1 VHAAR
6 QPGSLPGLASRL
18 HYERHRPEQTTLY
31 RLVQQHAA
39 SFIAHTEAS
48 TDAEL
53 PRFIKDEFDAFLE
66 CGILAHGFLR
76 LRCGE
81 CGHDKLLA
89 FSCKRRGFCPSCG
102 ARRMSQTAAHLV
114 DHVIP
119 HVPVRQWVLSLPIP
133 LRVLL
138 AAQPELVTP
147 VLQVVQR
154 VVTRHLLRQAGLKA
168 DEGHGGAVTLIQR
181 FGSAANLNIH
191 LHCLVLD
198 GVYCCDADGSPAF
211 IEADA
216 PTDDELHALL
226 QTVIARLMKM
236 LTRRGVLVEDMGQ
249 TYLAEPDADG
259 EEARTLRPLQAA
271 AITYRIAF
279 GPRAG
284 QKVLTLRGAM
294 PREDSARQPLCA
306 DIDGFSLHAA
316 VRVEAH
322 DRKRLEQLCR
332 YITRPAL
339 SDERV
344 QVNAA
349 GQVELK
355 LKTPWRDG
363 TTHLVL
369 SPLEFMQRL
378 AALVPRPRLHL
389 IRFHG
394 VLAPNAKLRSL
405 VVPQGPEVEER
416 ATAAVAASECV
427 VQTET
432 NPDRPDRPHRIAWA
446 RLLKRVFDID
456 MQHCPNCGAGEL
468 EIIAAILGRPAIQKI
483 LDHLVSDPQP
493 PPEAPGTRAGAALHR
508 LSRGRRQRPSPSA
521 ALPPDSR
528 GGAAGRVGATGITP
542 GSTPTSSPR
551 LRPVMARRPADLT
564 AAAVAKPDSCT

>member
-1 VHAAR
+1 MQANAHQTARAHCDGAPVHYA
-6 QPGSLPGLASRL
+6 
-18 HYERHRPEQTTLY
+18 RHRPEQTTLY

-39 SFIAHTEAS
+39 TFFAQ
-48 TDAEL
+48 AEETTGADL
-53 PRFIKDEFDAFLE
+53 PQFVKDEFDAFLE

-76 LRCGE
+76 LRCGD

-133 LRVLL
+133 LRLLL

-147 VLQVVQR
+147 VLQVVHR
-154 VVTRHLLRQAGLKA
+154 VITRHLLGQAGLKA
-168 DEGHGGAVTLIQR
+168 EEADSGAVTLIQR

-198 GVYCCDADGSPAF
+198 GVYRCGPEGVPVF
-211 IEADA
+211 VEAGA
-216 PTDDELHALL
+216 PRDDELHALL
-226 QTVIARLMKM
+226 HTVIARLMKM
-236 LTRRGVLVEDMGQ
+236 LTRRGVLIEEMGQ
-249 TYLAEPDADG
+249 IYLADPNADG
-259 EEARTLRPLQAA
+259 DEARTLRPLQAA

-294 PREDSARQPLCA
+294 ARFGLARELLCS

-322 DRKRLEQLCR
+322 ERKRLEQLCR

-339 SDERV
+339 ADERV
-344 QVNAA
+344 QLNDA

-363 TTHLVL
+363 TTHLVM

-394 VLAPNAKLRSL
+394 VLAPNAKLRPL
-405 VVPQGPEVEER
+405 VVPQGAPKDKQAPGVVASGAQCDAE
-416 ATAAVAASECV
+416 TAQVG
-427 VQTET
+427 
-432 NPDRPDRPHRIAWA
+432 PGRISWA

-456 MQHCPNCGAGEL
+456 LQRCPHCGAGEL
-468 EIIAAILGRPAIQKI
+468 KIIAAILERPVIEKI
-483 LDHLVSDPQP
+483 LAHLGLDPQP
-493 PPEAPGTRAGAALHR
+493 PPK
-508 LSRGRRQRPSPSA
+508 
-521 ALPPDSR
+521 
-528 GGAAGRVGATGITP
+528 GRVREAG
-542 GSTPTSSPR
+542 
-551 LRPVMARRPADLT
+551 LHF
-564 AAAVAKPDSCT
+564 AA